1 MSRSFCFFQPTWLL
15 QMWKRPWSRARGGAR
30 GASGARE
37 RKGKEG
43 KKGLKTR
50 SEWVWGRGLGCL
62 WFLEGLLWGWGPSGD
77 ALGDTPRDALGTGGL
92 GPAPCWGLV
101 PLEEGPRGEPWVGF
115 WGAPAAGGS
124 QGLGAAPAVAW
135 HRGPRSATCH
145 IACPHPASPADTSER
160 AKPPQKSQPP
170 PKPAPQTPR
179 NPRPGHPGPR
189 PRCGAHACA
198 RPCVRVLACVCVC
211 TDTRPG
217 GGRGCPPTR
226 WAPLIGR
233 GGRPK
238 SAARAGSHLSPAA
251 HRIKGRRR
259 SGQRA
264 VGSFCWGLDLEL
276 QGWIGPV

>member
-1 MSRSFCFFQPTWLL
+1 MSVVP
-15 QMWKRPWSRARGGAR
+15 GGA
-30 GASGARE
+30 A
-37 RKGKEG
+37 
-43 KKGLKTR
+43 
-50 SEWVWGRGLGCL
+50 VGLGSLRGCS
-62 WFLEGLLWGWGPSGD
+62 WGHSKGCSGD
-77 ALGDTPRDALGTGGL
+77 GWPWPCTVLGF
-92 GPAPCWGLV
+92 GPAGGGSP
-101 PLEEGPRGEPWVGF
+101 
-115 WGAPAAGGS
+115 WGAVGGFLGCPSCGVAAGGGS
-124 QGLGAAPAVAW
+124 QGLGAAPAIAW

-145 IACPHPASPADTSER
+145 IACPHPASPADTSEC

-251 HRIKGRRR
+251 HRIKGPAEKWAKGSRKFLLG
-259 SGQRA
+259 SGFGA
-264 VGSFCWGLDLEL
+264 PGLDR
-276 QGWIGPV
+276 PRMTPS

>member
-1 MSRSFCFFQPTWLL
+1 MSGFGGGVWGVCGSWRGCCGVGVPQGMLLGTLQGMLWGRVALALHRAGVRSRWRRVPVG
-15 QMWKRPWSRARGGAR
+15 SRGWVFGVPQLRGGC
-30 GASGARE
+30 
-37 RKGKEG
+37 
-43 KKGLKTR
+43 
-50 SEWVWGRGLGCL
+50 WGR
-62 WFLEGLLWGWGPSGD
+62 
-77 ALGDTPRDALGTGGL
+77 
-92 GPAPCWGLV
+92 
-101 PLEEGPRGEPWVGF
+101 
-115 WGAPAAGGS
+115 S

-145 IACPHPASPADTSER
+145 IACPHPASPADTSEC

-251 HRIKGRRR
+251 HRIKGPAEKWAKGSRKFLLG
-259 SGQRA
+259 SGFGA
-264 VGSFCWGLDLEL
+264 PGLDR
-276 QGWIGPV
+276 PRMTPS